1 MNEEAE
7 MAESQIEWFEKN
19 KIDLKKKNRYAK
31 VNLVE
36 SVNYDQRFAEK
47 L

>member
-19 KIDLKKKNRYAK
+19 KIDLKKKN
-31 VNLVE
+31 
-36 SVNYDQRFAEK
+36 SSS
-47 L
+47 